1 MSVYD
6 DDEPPVPAGLVSE
19 PGIFDCIETWEHWL
33 TEVEDWPDSP
43 MKKYCIWSA
52 KRTIEWKKRH
62 LRAQRLGVEW
72 LH

>member
-1 MSVYD
+1 VYD
-6 DDEPPVPAGLVSE
+6 NDVPPLATGFVSE
-19 PGIFDCIETWEHWL
+19 PGIFDSIEAWELWL
-33 TEVEDWPDSP
+33 TEVEGWPDSP

-72 LH
+72 LQ

>member
-1 MSVYD
+1 MYD
-6 DDEPPVPAGLVSE
+6 NDVPPLATGFVSE
-19 PGIFDCIETWEHWL
+19 PGISDSIETWELWL

-72 LH
+72 LQ